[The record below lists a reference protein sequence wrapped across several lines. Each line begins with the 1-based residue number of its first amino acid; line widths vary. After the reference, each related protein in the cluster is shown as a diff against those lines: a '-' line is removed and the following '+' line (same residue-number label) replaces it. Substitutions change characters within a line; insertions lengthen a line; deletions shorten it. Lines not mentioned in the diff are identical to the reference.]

1 MIRTRHRLWLAVMF
15 ALAASGCRV
24 DLTLR
29 PDGWCKLRMVY
40 PVQTPTTVAIEKRRF
55 TSPYVR
61 VVSLELRDDKTAE
74 VRAAIR
80 DLSKLPT
87 MQFFRGIGIERVAEG
102 GDERITATFRN
113 PWARE
118 VKDEGEPGPRIN
130 ATLPGPVREANWN
143 AVVAGDHVR
152 WAFSH
157 AEFARQ
163 SRIDFSVRYTPA
175 PAS

>member
-1 MIRTRHRLWLAVMF
+1 MSEPLEPTPSDPGGLGPETRM
-15 ALAASGCRV
+15 
-24 DLTLR
+24 TLLER
-29 PDGWCKLRMVY
+29 Y
-40 PVQTPTTVAIEKRRF
+40 SVAQR
-55 TSPYVR
+55 
-61 VVSLELRDDKTAE
+61 
-74 VRAAIR
+74 
-80 DLSKLPT
+80 
-87 MQFFRGIGIERVAEG
+87 AEG
-102 GDERITATFRN
+102 ILAPVLTALLAFIVGGLIVLITTGKNPIDTYRAIFDGTGLNWLFPWVTGDERITATFRN